1 MDTTLPLAV
10 FTALS
15 WESAAVRAVLRQSRR
30 EDKREWRGIAG
41 WREVVVMTGGIGP
54 RRTRSALERF
64 QDMPLSAVVSVGCA
78 GALRADLMSGQLVL
92 APDVRVSAADSPTQL
107 KRFPTHPGFLKQAR
121 TGAERAGID
130 VADGPLFSSPRVL
143 LSSQEKAHYGR
154 LTQAIAVEMESGVHA
169 AFAQARGLPFLPL
182 RVILDP
188 LGMSLPALTGLTTP
202 EGDIRPLKAASLM
215 LTQPGSLPVLFA
227 LGRSRTIA
235 AQTITR
241 LCRVLLPVLGS

>member
-1 MDTTLPLAV
+1 MDTALPLAV

-15 WESAAVRAVLRQSRR
+15 WESAAVRAALHRPRR
-30 EDKREWRGIAG
+30 EDKRVWRGMAG
-41 WREVVVMTGGIGP
+41 RREVVVMTGGIGP

-64 QDMPLSAVVSVGCA
+64 HDTPLSAVVSVGCA

-92 APDVRVSAADSPTQL
+92 APDVQMYTADSPTQL
-107 KRFPTHPGFLKQAR
+107 KRFPTHPDFLNQTRA
-121 TGAERAGID
+121 GAARAGIS
-130 VADGPLFSSPRVL
+130 VADGPLFSSPRML

-169 AFAQARGLPFLPL
+169 MFAQDRELPFLPL

-202 EGDIRPLKAASLM
+202 EGDTRPLKAASLM
-215 LTQPGSLPVLFA
+215 LTQPGSLPILFS
-227 LGRSRTIA
+227 LGRVRTTA
-235 AQTITR
+235 TQTITR
-241 LCRVLLPVLGS
+241 LCRVLLPVLGA